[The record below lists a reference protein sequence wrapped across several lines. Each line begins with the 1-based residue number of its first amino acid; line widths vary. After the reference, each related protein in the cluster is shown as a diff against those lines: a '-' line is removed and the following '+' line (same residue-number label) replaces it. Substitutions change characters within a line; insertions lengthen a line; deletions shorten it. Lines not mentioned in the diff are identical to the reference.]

1 MRLSH
6 RCTTVLQQ
14 RDAASEKAKRKE
26 RELEELEEAARNPAD
41 DAARKRTLVEE
52 LVSGVH
58 EQTER
63 KQELEEELKLAMAP
77 YKEAGRKFNMSKR
90 AKKEMAIQLVNAKKR
105 LQEAADEIAAN
116 AESAESE
123 EARFTTLLRTTEEEL
138 ALARANVD
146 PLKENQSKW
155 LRSYEELEPHVAE
168 ARSKVNDLKAKRN
181 EIQNTLRSLQ
191 SSSGNDALALLGPK
205 VVTLTKMV
213 RPFLAVVSASQ
224 CF

>member
-1 MRLSH
+1 V
-6 RCTTVLQQ
+6 TVSQQ

-26 RELEELEEAARNPAD
+26 RELDELEEAARNPADD

-52 LVSGVH
+52 LVLGVH

-63 KQELEEELKLAMAP
+63 KQELEEELKLAMGP
-77 YKEAGRKFNMSKR
+77 YKEADRKFNMSKR
-90 AKKEMAIQLVNAKKR
+90 AKKDMATQLVNAKKR
-105 LQEAADEIAAN
+105 LQEAAEEIAAN

-138 ALARANVD
+138 ALARATVD

-213 RPFLAVVSASQ
+213 R
-224 CF
+224 